1 MRGNESQEINFTLT
15 SMAAFW
21 LFPQTGVLISGPCC
35 WKKTV
40 SVTDLSQNVEITSR
54 KWFSDNSEQAT
65 LFFCCKSSLWKA
77 RRPVLTT
84 PQHTLASWTAGE
96 IKAGGVLSVPDVA
109 GQPAPT
115 EGPAGCCTDT
125 ILWAARSQWAW
136 VLRLVQTGRRAW
148 TQWVYR
154 EEAPSQV
161 AFCRMHSCW
170 RRGLFMHQAVCW
182 EMDQRGW
189 SSKFTAQNTCSALRM
204 QRGLA
209 ATPTGPP
216 IYTSFLQSTACPGA
230 AFCCNCS
237 KGLWERDTVSL
248 RKTKRKVWILA
259 QHHPWNNAP
268 GFSNGKQGQ

>member
-40 SVTDLSQNVEITSR
+40 SVTNLSQNVEITSR

-136 VLRLVQTGRRAW
+136 VLRLVQT
-148 TQWVYR
+148 TQGLDSVGISGGSTQPGGFLQNALLLKEGTVY
-154 EEAPSQV
+154 APSS
-161 AFCRMHSCW
+161 M
-170 RRGLFMHQAVCW
+170 
-182 EMDQRGW
+182 
-189 SSKFTAQNTCSALRM
+189 LRD
-204 QRGLA
+204 
-209 ATPTGPP
+209 GP
-216 IYTSFLQSTACPGA
+216 AWM
-230 AFCCNCS
+230 
-237 KGLWERDTVSL
+237 K
-248 RKTKRKVWILA
+248 
-259 QHHPWNNAP
+259 
-268 GFSNGKQGQ
+268 